1 MSPPSLA
8 TASGAALPAAGERN
22 RGFSSLPLWC
32 AVALAAWLVLRVFVT
47 RIGHDES
54 QYVAGAD
61 LALHYSIFRDYLSL
75 QPPLQSWVYAPL
87 ALLFTDDVF
96 LAMRLMT
103 AFLGFATVVTVY
115 LTLRSIDAGRRN
127 ALLAAGCMAAVGAFQ
142 NASAVVR
149 NDILPS
155 LLLSIAVWAA
165 LIAVRKVQ
173 VRFWVVA
180 GIALGLAASTK
191 LSYVPLCLAAGAFVA
206 LHRNAPRW
214 SILAYASGLGIGA
227 LPALLAWDNAPSSFL
242 WGVLTYGETAPFQW
256 YRAIGQAGELSPFDT
271 IEDTLGYLLLGP
283 ALLALTVVGTCLRAS
298 LATDGAR
305 EMAFLALMILAGLI
319 AAVLPTP
326 SHSQYVV
333 PLLPPL
339 FVAFGLALPKEPVRA
354 GNLMKLLAAFA
365 AVGMVPS
372 VALAYRAVHSGS
384 PILADESDAAWIRKH
399 LPPVR
404 PGDEITSFSPER
416 AVDSG
421 LPIDDDFATGP
432 FVFRTGYLLSPRM
445 AAALHVA
452 VPSNLEQLLDKRLPV
467 ALLTGYESPPDYPGC
482 LDDYLEAFARRHGYR
497 LLRLPDGAGRLY
509 VRPNSMP
516 VVRSAAPAIDLRSGC
531 KGVGLSKGQS
541 AAAS

>member
-1 MSPPSLA
+1 
-8 TASGAALPAAGERN
+8 
-22 RGFSSLPLWC
+22 
-32 AVALAAWLVLRVFVT
+32 
-47 RIGHDES
+47 
-54 QYVAGAD
+54 
-61 LALHYSIFRDYLSL
+61 
-75 QPPLQSWVYAPL
+75 
-87 ALLFTDDVF
+87 
-96 LAMRLMT
+96 
-103 AFLGFATVVTVY
+103 
-115 LTLRSIDAGRRN
+115 
-127 ALLAAGCMAAVGAFQ
+127 MAAVGAFQ

-149 NDILPS
+149 NDILPAF
-155 LLLSIAVWAA
+155 LLSLAIWAA
-165 LIAVRKVQ
+165 LTAIRKGQ
-173 VRFWVVA
+173 GSLWFVA

-191 LSYVPLCLAAGAFVA
+191 ISYVPLCLAAGAFAA

-227 LPALLAWDNAPSSFL
+227 LPALFAWDNAPSSFL

-271 IEDTLGYLLLGP
+271 VEDTLGYLLLGP
-283 ALLALTVVGTCLRAS
+283 ALLALMVVGTRLRAL
-298 LATDGAR
+298 LATDRAR
-305 EMAFLALMILAGLI
+305 EMAFLSLMILAGLI

-326 SHSQYVV
+326 SHSQYIV

-339 FVAFGLALPKEPVRA
+339 FVAFGLAFPKDSLRA
-354 GNLMKLLAAFA
+354 SNLRKLLAAFA
-365 AVGMVPS
+365 VIGMVPS
-372 VALAYRAVHSGS
+372 VALAYRAARSGS

-399 LPPVR
+399 LPAVR

-421 LPIDDDFATGP
+421 LAIDDDFATGP

-445 AAALHVA
+445 ASEFHVA
-452 VPSNLEQLLDKRLPV
+452 VPSNLEHILDKRLPV

-509 VRPNSMP
+509 VRPNSIP
-516 VVRSAAPAIDLRSGC
+516 AVRSAAPAINLRSGC
-531 KGVGLSKGQS
+531 KGVGLGKSLS